1 MKDVPKE
8 LDVIAGAV
16 LRYRPK
22 PKTKAERRKI
32 RRDKRKRVA
41 TRPKR
46 KPRA

>member
-22 PKTKAERRKI
+22 PKTKAEWRKDSA
-32 RRDKRKRVA
+32 REARGA
-41 TRPKR
+41 
-46 KPRA
+46 